1 MFKEPSELMNASHT
15 NPVNISQTSR
25 PRHFAKMNTS
35 GRGST
40 QALACVLSLV
50 IVLSGCAVGPNYRR
64 PTVNAPVDFRSEQGQ
79 AQQAS
84 LADLPWWQVFK
95 DEKLQELI
103 QTALKNNYD
112 LRIAVSR
119 VEQSRQIAAEARSQY
134 VPFVNYGTV
143 NSDGKNE
150 FAGTVAPNGGAVRG
164 AFVGAVSAAWE
175 PDVWGRIRR
184 MNEAALAQYL
194 ATEEARRGVML
205 SLVSDV
211 AQAYFELLELY
222 LELDIAKQTTDS
234 FGQSLKF
241 FTQRYEGGVA
251 TTLDTSRAAAALAT
265 TAAAIPQTELQ
276 ITIKENQLSVL
287 LGANPGPI
295 TGVAKLLDEV
305 VPPEI
310 PVGIPS
316 ALLERR
322 PDILQAE
329 QQVRAANAQVGVA
342 TANFFPQFGLTAL
355 LGRASTPLS
364 TFSSGQTTA
373 WSIAASITGPLF
385 QGGNLT
391 AQKRQAV
398 AAWQQTQLQYQ
409 QTALSAFQ
417 DVANALISREKFDE
431 ILVEQTKAVENYQ
444 QSVTVSTQRYVN
456 GKATYYEVLEA
467 QQLLFPAQ
475 NAVAQTE
482 LDRRVVI
489 VQLYMALGGGWKLS
503 DSQWNNTLPIAPQP
517 PGPPTP

>member
-1 MFKEPSELMNASHT
+1 MNASHT
-15 NPVNISQTSR
+15 GPGSVSQTSR
-25 PRHFAKMNTS
+25 PRPFTEMNTS
-35 GRGST
+35 SRGGA
-40 QALACVLSLV
+40 QVLVCMLSLV
-50 IVLSGCAVGPNYRR
+50 IVFSGCAVGPNYRR
-64 PTVNAPVDFRSEQGQ
+64 PTVNVPTDFRSEEGQ

-112 LRIAVSR
+112 LRVAISR
-119 VEQSRQIAAEARSQY
+119 VEQARQIAAEARSQY
-134 VPFVNYGTV
+134 VPFVNYSTV

-150 FAGTVAPNGGAVRG
+150 FASTVAPNGGIVRG

-184 MNEAALAQYL
+184 MNQAALAQYL
-194 ATEEARRGVML
+194 GTEEARRGVML
-205 SLVSDV
+205 TLVSDV

-251 TTLDTSRAAAALAT
+251 TKLDTSRAAAALAT
-265 TAAAIPQTELQ
+265 AAAAIPQAELQ
-276 ITIKENQLSVL
+276 ITLKENQLSVL

-295 TGVAKLLDEV
+295 TGVRKLLDEV

-322 PDILQAE
+322 PDLLQME
-329 QQVRAANAQVGVA
+329 QQVRAANAQIGVA

-364 TFSSGQTTA
+364 AISSGQTTA

-398 AAWQQTQLQYQ
+398 AAWQQSQLQYQ

-417 DVANALISREKFDE
+417 DVANALISREKFE
-431 ILVEQTKAVENYQ
+431 AILVEQTKAVENYQ
-444 QSVTVSTQRYVN
+444 EAVTVSTQRYMN

-489 VQLYMALGGGWKLS
+489 VQLYMALGGGWNLS
-503 DSQWNNTLPIAPQP
+503 DSQWNNSLPIVPSAP
-517 PGPPTP
+517 GTPTP